1 MGFGMLAG
9 MRLAWMC
16 VLALALV
23 ACGDDDSIEMDAAV
37 DAPMVDGGPDGSILR
52 PNLDHC
58 EYEPPPATANATGMV
73 ESGALMA
80 GAAEVVWRPI
90 VGSALGAYTARVDFL
105 GDIDPPDRRFNE
117 VSGTFAPSVGVET
130 WPRVKALSLEAGGET
145 IIVIKVDIALADE
158 AIGHR
163 VAEALEASRGQ
174 SFAGKILFA
183 TSHSHSAFSQYTS
196 NQLLWVGLGRLRNQ
210 VSDGLVAAM
219 TQAAEQALDS
229 AVPAQLGFAVDPGF
243 DPDDRVT
250 RDRRPENDELAGGRS
265 KDNWLFVMRVDTV
278 DGAPIAILPVFGM
291 HPTVLD
297 ADNLLASSDAAGAVE
312 RALEESFDERVV
324 VMYLQGAGGDV
335 SPAGSGGIRCDG
347 PCYNFARAEMVGRNA
362 RDLILER
369 WTAAGDALE
378 SDVALEMVT
387 RHIEL
392 GPEPSTFDV
401 RGGELRYN
409 DEWDGVTFADGEIF
423 GAMGEI
429 LSPLDEFNAP
439 FGAALCGEEGG
450 ALFPMGQMPGT
461 RHFSNPYRSCI
472 KVEVAAPLLG
482 DFFLLPFDPMPACA
496 TTRTTLSAL
505 RVNDHLF
512 VTVPGE
518 PVTLFAD
525 RVREGSP
532 IEPDHTI
539 LIGFAQDHV
548 GYVMTVEDWLLKG
561 YEPSINVWGPL
572 EGEYIGE
579 QLVDLMPLAM
589 SPARENAQDGF
600 ATRWNA
606 PPADDTDLP
615 APDDAPQAGT
625 LEDPPWE
632 RQYVRGGVSLTSA
645 QPAATI
651 ERLQSAVF
659 AWIGEDPSDGTP
671 EVILER
677 ETAPDVWEPLT
688 RRSGRP
694 VIDQDV
700 MLYHTPDPLIRDTPD
715 IPRTHRWAAEWQA
728 VTWWGSPDDEV
739 EDRFGVPLGRYRFRV
754 QGVGYALTSDAWEVL
769 PATIMLEASASAGR
783 FAGTARFHAPN
794 GWRLLHRTMTSNEPV
809 PANGTMTFTFA
820 IPDSDPVDV
829 TADVDASGAFDVAIP
844 PGATSVD
851 VTDRFGNTAT
861 ATL

>member
-1 MGFGMLAG
+1 
-9 MRLAWMC
+9 MRWALL
-16 VLALALV
+16 LALCGV
-23 ACGDDDSIEMDAAV
+23 WACGDDDGMVDPDAGV
-37 DAPMVDGGPDGSILR
+37 DAPMEDGGPDAMILR

-58 EYEPPPATANATGMV
+58 DYEPPPATANASGMV

-80 GAAEVVWRPI
+80 GASEVVWRPR

-130 WPRVKALSLEAGGET
+130 WPRVKAVSLQAGGET
-145 IIVIKVDIALADE
+145 VILMKVDIALADE
-158 AIGHR
+158 VIGHR
-163 VAEALEASRGQ
+163 VAQALEESRGQ

-219 TQAAEQALDS
+219 VQAAEEALDS
-229 AVPAQLGFAVDPGF
+229 AVPAQLGFAVDPNF
-243 DPDDRVT
+243 DPEDRVT
-250 RDRRPENDELAGGRS
+250 RDRRSENDEIAGGS
-265 KDNWLFVMRVDTV
+265 FKDNWLFVMRVDTV
-278 DGAPIAILPVFGM
+278 DGSPIAIVPVFGT
-291 HPTVLD
+291 HATILD
-297 ADNLLASSDAAGAVE
+297 ADNLLASTDAVGAIE
-312 RALEESFDERVV
+312 RAIEESFDERVV
-324 VMYLQGAGGDV
+324 AMHLQGAGGDV

-362 RDLILER
+362 RDLILAQ

-378 SDVALEMVT
+378 SDVALEMLT

-392 GPEPSTFDV
+392 GPDPSVFTV
-401 RGGELRYN
+401 RDGELRYA
-409 DEWDGVTFADGEIF
+409 DDWDGITLADGEILDP
-423 GAMGEI
+423 MGGI
-429 LSPLDEFNAP
+429 ISPLDEFNAP

-450 ALFPMGQMPGT
+450 ALFPMGQLPGT
-461 RHFSNPYRSCI
+461 RHFVNPYRSCI
-472 KVEVAAPLLG
+472 KTEVAAPLLG
-482 DFFLLPFDPMPACA
+482 DFFLLPFDAMPACA
-496 TTRTTLSAL
+496 TTRTTISAI

-512 VTVPGE
+512 AVVPGE
-518 PVTLFAD
+518 PETLFAD
-525 RVREGSP
+525 RMREASP

-539 LIGFAQDHV
+539 VVGYAQDHV
-548 GYVMTVEDWLLKG
+548 GYVMTAEDWLAQG

-579 QLVDLMPLAM
+579 RLIDLMPLAM
-589 SPARENAQDGF
+589 TPARENAQDGF

-606 PPADDTDLP
+606 PAADDTDLP

-632 RQYVRGGVSLTSA
+632 RQYVRGGEPLASA

-659 AWIGEDPSDGTP
+659 AWVGEDPTDGTP
-671 EVILER
+671 RVILER
-677 ETAPDVWEPLT
+677 ETETDVWEPLL
-688 RRSGRP
+688 RRSGR
-694 VIDQDV
+694 VVEDQDV
-700 MLYHTPDPLIRDTPD
+700 MIYHTPDPLIRDTPD
-715 IPRTHRWAAEWQA
+715 EPRTHRWAAEWQA
-728 VTWWGSPDDEV
+728 VTWWGSPADEV

-754 QGVGYALTSDAWEVL
+754 EGEGYDLTSDPWEVV
-769 PATIMLEASASAGR
+769 PATMTVDASASGGS
-783 FAGTARFHAPN
+783 FAGTASFHAPN

-809 PANGTMTFTFA
+809 PANGTLTFTFG

-829 TADVDASGAFDVAIP
+829 DADTDASGAFTVAIP
-844 PGATSVD
+844 AGATSVE
-851 VTDRFGNTAT
+851 VRDRFGNVAS